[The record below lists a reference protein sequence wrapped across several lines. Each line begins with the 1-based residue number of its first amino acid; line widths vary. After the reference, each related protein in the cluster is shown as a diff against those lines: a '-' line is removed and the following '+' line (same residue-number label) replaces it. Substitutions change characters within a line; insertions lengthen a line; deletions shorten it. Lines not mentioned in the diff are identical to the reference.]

1 MNLLMQV
8 STVVYWLVFF
18 SIVVHG
24 LSIPV
29 LNGIYKWLRVPVIYD
44 HPVEIL
50 LLSENEPIP
59 NNSVVDRQAH
69 HVTVNNRFSCIS
81 NHTGGSEL
89 GSRHQGELDTV
100 TMILRSSDQ
109 DRDTCSLARS
119 STKGSSHQLEQAT
132 GREIV

>member
-50 LLSENEPIP
+50 LLWKMSPSPITA
-59 NNSVVDRQAH
+59 S
-69 HVTVNNRFSCIS
+69 
-81 NHTGGSEL
+81 
-89 GSRHQGELDTV
+89 
-100 TMILRSSDQ
+100 
-109 DRDTCSLARS
+109 
-119 STKGSSHQLEQAT
+119 
-132 GREIV
+132 